1 MSEWVSEWV
10 QVPAGIH
17 LLTAVL
23 FSVCS
28 ATVRS
33 RVDTVMSLESSRLF
47 NLIMTP
53 LKLFCQVVPED
64 SCSSLSALRFAENW
78 RLDSGSPGLQLILLF
93 PHALKNTLHTAVFQ
107 FNYGGGGTEN
117 KQTEK
122 KRLSSLWYFSE
133 EHLCI
138 CGSFAL
144 FFSWSGFS
152 DIHVLSGCEWLI
164 CCKLTIISCTA
175 LPANG

>member
-1 MSEWVSEWV
+1 MSEWV

-23 FSVCS
+23 FSVWS

-33 RVDTVMSLESSRLF
+33 RADTVMSLESSRLF

-78 RLDSGSPGLQLILLF
+78 RLDSGSPGLQLILLS

-107 FNYGGGGTEN
+107 FNYGGGKKQKTN
-117 KQTEK
+117 KQKTNASHLWGIFLK
-122 KRLSSLWYFSE
+122 STCAFVDLS
-133 EHLCI
+133 
-138 CGSFAL
+138 L
-144 FFSWSGFS
+144 FFFPEVDSVTS
-152 DIHVLSGCEWLI
+152 
-164 CCKLTIISCTA
+164 TSCLA
-175 LPANG
+175 VND